1 MRLVPR
7 ALRPMTLIRRRMM
20 RGGLKSDSDIYR
32 LFALLMIG
40 RPALVRSTAMR
51 QGLAGR
57 EKFWRLVAFGILAND
72 VRRKLTVKEPDR
84 LGIERLAEGQSVVIS
99 ALPRSGRRRAS

>member
-1 MRLVPR
+1 MSLLPR

-20 RGGLKSDSDIYR
+20 RGGLRSDSDIYR
-32 LFALLMIG
+32 LVALLLVG

-51 QGLAGR
+51 QGFAGR
-57 EKFWRLVAFGILAND
+57 DKFWRVVAFGLIAND
-72 VRRKLTVKEPDR
+72 IRRKLTVKEPDR
-84 LGIERLAEGQSVVIS
+84 LGIERLVEGQSVVIS

>member
-1 MRLVPR
+1 VRLIPR

-32 LFALLMIG
+32 LMALLLVG

-51 QGLAGR
+51 QGFAGR
-57 EKFWRLVAFGILAND
+57 DKFWRLVAYGIIAND
-72 VRRKLTVKEPDR
+72 VRRKLTVKQPER
-84 LGIERLAEGQSVVIS
+84 LGTERLLEGQSVVVS